1 MNTTNPSLPAPP
13 RPVPLVPPLARFTA
27 SGHYQQLTPFV
38 KAFRTLFLRK
48 PLSLHT
54 FPDRTIINMSN
65 VPRMS
70 LVALAQPRRQ
80 RAGRSGT
87 PAPGGV
93 HPAQRAAPACVARLR
108 SRARYVSAAAAGWVQ
123 AGPAGDR
130 GHLPPPPLPA
140 ATTSAV
146 AGLPTGLR
154 GSAPSFKAPPPP
166 KILPTSTLKGHPR
179 YQNPTPCFQPTRA
192 IEFFR
197 YASTGAPGPPALL
210 GPRLPAQGWLLR
222 AFPSELR
229 RQPGPVLRCGPWA
242 CPCRPNLQDD
252 LTRVDS

>member
-1 MNTTNPSLPAPP
+1 MNTTNPSLPVPP

-27 SGHYQQLTPFV
+27 SGHYQQLTPVV

-108 SRARYVSAAAAGWVQ
+108 SRARYVSAAAGWGRAGWPR
-123 AGPAGDR
+123 ATEGGRPHHPCLRRPPGR
-130 GHLPPPPLPA
+130 GRAFKLAFVVLPPPLKATLP
-140 ATTSAV
+140 
-146 AGLPTGLR
+146 
-154 GSAPSFKAPPPP
+154 FKIYPH
-166 KILPTSTLKGHPR
+166 IL
-179 YQNPTPCFQPTRA
+179 
-192 IEFFR
+192 
-197 YASTGAPGPPALL
+197 
-210 GPRLPAQGWLLR
+210 
-222 AFPSELR
+222 
-229 RQPGPVLRCGPWA
+229 
-242 CPCRPNLQDD
+242 
-252 LTRVDS
+252 